1 MGRFRLSFGANSEQN
16 RRGFVPLR
24 QLLPN
29 SAGYSMNDFGRER
42 SDDCVAP
49 AKKFT
54 PNGGNTRGRSNAA
67 GSLHSTGL
75 TDALSFQRR
84 NVAMLAQSIHN
95 LKSHLF
101 VLVVALLL
109 AATAVVAPVVV
120 EEATTL
126 SVNPA
131 THACGGQSGG
141 C

>member
-1 MGRFRLSFGANSEQN
+1 
-16 RRGFVPLR
+16 
-24 QLLPN
+24 
-29 SAGYSMNDFGRER
+29 
-42 SDDCVAP
+42 
-49 AKKFT
+49 
-54 PNGGNTRGRSNAA
+54 
-67 GSLHSTGL
+67 
-75 TDALSFQRR
+75 
-84 NVAMLAQSIHN
+84 MLAQSIHN